1 MSDDKLKS
9 LAKTAGR
16 ELKQYRRL
24 PGPGWIGGV
33 CAGLA
38 YRTGIPTWIIRLAWT
53 LLILC
58 KGVGLV
64 PYILLWIFV
73 PRAAKP
79 SDYTA
84 RTGDS

>member
-9 LAKTAGR
+9 LAKSAGR

-38 YRTGIPTWIIRLAWT
+38 YRTGLPAWTFRLALF
-53 LLILC
+53 LLVLC
-58 KGVGLV
+58 KGIGLV
-64 PYILLWIFV
+64 PYVLLWIFV
-73 PRAAKP
+73 PAASTP
-79 SDYTA
+79 SDYTG

>member
-9 LAKTAGR
+9 LAKSAKR
-16 ELKQYRRL
+16 ELVQYRRL
-24 PGPGWIGGV
+24 SGPGWIGGV

-38 YRTGIPTWIIRLAWT
+38 YRTGLPTWAIRLVWA

-64 PYILLWIFV
+64 PYVLLWIFV
-73 PRAAKP
+73 PKASTP
-79 SDYTA
+79 SDYTD